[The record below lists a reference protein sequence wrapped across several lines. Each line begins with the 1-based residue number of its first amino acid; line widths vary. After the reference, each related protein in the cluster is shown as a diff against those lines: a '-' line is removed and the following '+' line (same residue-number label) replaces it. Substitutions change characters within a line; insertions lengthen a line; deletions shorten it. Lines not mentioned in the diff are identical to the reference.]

1 MFLPEINNEESSQLS
16 NQEKKT
22 KNNKKVCPIIGK
34 GNNEIKIN
42 NKKFVMN

>member
-1 MFLPEINNEESSQLS
+1 LFLPEINNEESSQLS

-22 KNNKKVCPIIGK
+22 KNNKKVCPKGK

-42 NKKFVMN
+42 NKNFVMN